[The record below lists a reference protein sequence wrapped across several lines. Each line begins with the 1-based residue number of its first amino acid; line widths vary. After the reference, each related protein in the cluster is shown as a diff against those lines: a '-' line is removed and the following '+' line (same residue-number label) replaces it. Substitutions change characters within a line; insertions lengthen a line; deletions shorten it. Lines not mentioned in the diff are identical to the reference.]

1 MMSSLTLRNKLVSE
15 TVAAKHRNTSLQ
27 NNVESTLDLHL
38 VSICLML
45 LLIGV
50 VMVYSASIASAE
62 KQLGAADYYLNRH
75 LIFVCL
81 GLLCGFITYSIPTKF
96 WQRIRWI
103 CLLVVF
109 ILLVLVLIP
118 GIGKVV
124 NGSRRWI
131 DLGLFGLQAS
141 ELAKLGVIIFLAG
154 YLVKQQKS
162 VEQSFNAFI
171 RPLIV
176 VVLIGILLMLE
187 PDFGAT
193 AVMMGITMGML
204 FLGGVRILHF
214 IVFML
219 ISVASLWSVAISSPY
234 RVKRIMSFLEPWEHS
249 QDSGYQL
256 VQSLIA
262 IGRGEWFG
270 VGLGNSMQK
279 LFYLPEAHT
288 DFVFA
293 IYAEEF
299 GLLGV
304 VVLIT
309 LFVFLLLRAF
319 TIARVAM
326 SLSRPY
332 QAYLA
337 SGIGIWIG
345 LQALVNIGV
354 NLGALPTKGLTLP
367 LISYGGSNLIT
378 ICIALALL
386 LRVHKENVRAQFGHA
401 KKSPNRKSSVTK
413 EQV

>member
-1 MMSSLTLRNKLVSE
+1 MSSATLKQSQFSKTLTERKEQAQRALD
-15 TVAAKHRNTSLQ
+15 AQ
-27 NNVESTLDLHL
+27 STLDLRL
-38 VSICLML
+38 VSVILLL

-62 KQLGAADYYLNRH
+62 KDLSNGAFYLERH
-75 LIFVCL
+75 IIFVGL
-81 GLLCGFITYSIPTKF
+81 GLLAGFITYFIPTNF
-96 WQRIRWI
+96 WQKTRWY
-103 CLLVVF
+103 CLFFVF
-109 ILLVLVLIP
+109 ILLILVLVP
-118 GIGKVV
+118 GIGKMV

-131 DLGLFGLQAS
+131 DLGLFGVQAS

-154 YLVKQQKS
+154 YLVKQQKN
-162 VEQSFNAFI
+162 VEQSFMAFI
-171 RPLIV
+171 RPLSV
-176 VVLIGILLMLE
+176 VVLICALMMLE

-204 FLGGVRILHF
+204 FLGGVRLLYF
-214 IVFML
+214 VFFLL
-219 ISVASLWSVAISSPY
+219 ISVVSLWFVAVSSAY

-299 GLLGV
+299 GLIGV
-304 VVLIT
+304 VLLIT
-309 LFVFLLLRAF
+309 LFVVLLSRAF
-319 TIARVAM
+319 AISREAMRVH
-326 SLSRPY
+326 RPY

-337 SGIGIWIG
+337 SGLGIWIG
-345 LQALVNIGV
+345 LQAIVNIGV
-354 NLGALPTKGLTLP
+354 NLGVLPTKGLTLP

-378 ICIALALL
+378 ICVALALI
-386 LRVHKENVRAQFGHA
+386 LRIHKENIMASTGHA
-401 KKSPNRKSSVTK
+401 KKKQLQSKRGAKR
-413 EQV
+413 

>member
-1 MMSSLTLRNKLVSE
+1 MSSLTLSNKLLPE
-15 TVAAKHRNTSLQ
+15 TVTAARRTTSLDH
-27 NNVESTLDLHL
+27 NTEGTLDIRL
-38 VSICLML
+38 VSICL
-45 LLIGV
+45 LLILIGL

-62 KQLGAADYYLNRH
+62 KQLGAANYYLNRH

-81 GLLCGFITYSIPTKF
+81 GMVCGFITYLIPTNF
-96 WQRIRWI
+96 WQRMRWF

-131 DLGLFGLQAS
+131 DLGFFGLQAS

-154 YLVKQQKS
+154 YLVKQQKN
-162 VEQSFNAFI
+162 VEQSFSAFI

-176 VVLIGILLMLE
+176 VVLVGILLMLE

-204 FLGGVRILHF
+204 FLGGVRIFHF
-214 IVFML
+214 IIFMC
-219 ISVASLWSVAISSPY
+219 ISIGSLWMAAISSPY
-234 RVKRIMSFLEPWEHS
+234 RVERIMSFLEPWEHS

-304 VVLIT
+304 VVLIS

-319 TIARVAM
+319 NIARVAM
-326 SLSRPY
+326 SVARPY

-386 LRVHKENVRAQFGHA
+386 LRVHKENVQSQLGYS
-401 KKSPNRKSSVTK
+401 KKSPIKKPSISK

>member
-1 MMSSLTLRNKLVSE
+1 
-15 TVAAKHRNTSLQ
+15 
-27 NNVESTLDLHL
+27 
-38 VSICLML
+38 
-45 LLIGV
+45 V
-50 VMVYSASIASAE
+50 V
-62 KQLGAADYYLNRH
+62 
-75 LIFVCL
+75 
-81 GLLCGFITYSIPTKF
+81 GFITYSIPTNL
-96 WQRIRWI
+96 WQKTRWL
-103 CLLVVF
+103 CLLAVF
-109 ILLVLVLIP
+109 ILLGLVLVP

-154 YLVKQQKS
+154 YLVKQQKN
-162 VEQSFNAFI
+162 VEQSFSAFI
-171 RPLIV
+171 RPLSV
-176 VVLIGILLMLE
+176 VVLVGVLLMLE

-204 FLGGVRILHF
+204 FLGGVRIIHF
-214 IVFML
+214 TIFMC
-219 ISVASLWSVAISSPY
+219 ISVGSLWMVAISSPY
-234 RVKRIMSFLEPWEHS
+234 RVKRILSFLDPWQHS

-299 GLLGV
+299 GLFG
-304 VVLIT
+304 VLILVS
-309 LFVFLLLRAF
+309 LFVYLLYRAF
-319 TIARVAM
+319 GIARVSM

-386 LRVHKENVRAQFGHA
+386 LRVHKENIQAQLGYA
-401 KKSPNRKSSVTK
+401 KKTPIKTTQAFEENVND
-413 EQV
+413 